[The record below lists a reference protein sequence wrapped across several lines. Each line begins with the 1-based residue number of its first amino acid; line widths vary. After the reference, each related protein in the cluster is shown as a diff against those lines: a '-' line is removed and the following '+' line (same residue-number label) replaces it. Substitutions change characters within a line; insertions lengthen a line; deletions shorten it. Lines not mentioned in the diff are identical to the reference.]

1 MINSLVSFDHPI
13 TELLKVLPLGTAQQ
27 IYNLVGDFERRRLKI
42 DLARS
47 EDEPEVDVDEGAI
60 DHIQQ
65 NIPVVP
71 VFDPEHVAY

>member
-27 IYNLVGDFERRRLKI
+27 INNLVGDFERRRLKI

-47 EDEPEVDVDEGAI
+47 QDEPEVDVDEGAI

>member
-27 IYNLVGDFERRRLKI
+27 INNLVGDFERRRLKI